1 MFRSVLLATTFLAL
15 AGCSSLDSVRNA
27 PAANSSTQSQDEPL
41 EHLPALKGDY
51 FKIASRETGRTY
63 YIYVR
68 FPDGYDSVS
77 EKKYPVIY
85 LLDGDSL
92 FPLLAPTHL
101 FLTYDENL
109 PEAIIVGIAY
119 GGFDRTVNNRH
130 VDFSAPASDAPPG
143 EDGAPK
149 FLSFL
154 KQELIPR
161 TEGRYRVDATKRVLL
176 GQSRGGYFVLWSAL
190 EDPDLFWGRIAS
202 NPSLSPGREQFFAA
216 AKPHSRN
223 DLQVAVASGT
233 RDTEQRQKNAR
244 EWTRIW
250 KGRSDAPWD
259 VRLLPIQDGTHAA
272 SIGETYRQA
281 MLWLFRQDIAQADAE
296 KS

>member
-109 PEAIIVGIAY
+109 PEPLGRREPAPYTGQPRF
-119 GGFDRTVNNRH
+119 GGTGALGV
-130 VDFSAPASDAPPG
+130 SPAA
-143 EDGAPK
+143 
-149 FLSFL
+149 
-154 KQELIPR
+154 
-161 TEGRYRVDATKRVLL
+161 V
-176 GQSRGGYFVLWSAL
+176 
-190 EDPDLFWGRIAS
+190 
-202 NPSLSPGREQFFAA
+202 
-216 AKPHSRN
+216 KP
-223 DLQVAVASGT
+223 
-233 RDTEQRQKNAR
+233 
-244 EWTRIW
+244 
-250 KGRSDAPWD
+250 
-259 VRLLPIQDGTHAA
+259 
-272 SIGETYRQA
+272 
-281 MLWLFRQDIAQADAE
+281 
-296 KS
+296 

>member
-1 MFRSVLLATTFLAL
+1 MFRSVLLAVTLLMLT
-15 AGCSSLDSVRNA
+15 GCSSPDSVRES
-27 PAANSSTQSQDEPL
+27 PAANLSARQDASL

-51 FKIASRETGRTY
+51 FRIASQANGRTY
-63 YIYVR
+63 HIYVR
-68 FPDGYDSVS
+68 FPDGYDPASAR
-77 EKKYPVIY
+77 EYPVVY

-101 FLTYDENL
+101 FLTYDEAL

-119 GGFDRTVNNRH
+119 GSFDRTVNKRH
-130 VDFSAPASDAPPG
+130 VDFSAPAPDAAPG
-143 EDGAPK
+143 EDGAPE
-149 FLSFL
+149 FLAFL

-161 TEGRYRVDATKRVLL
+161 VESRYRIDATKRVLL

-202 NPSLSPGREQFFAA
+202 NPVLTPGRERFFAA
-216 AKPHSRN
+216 AKPHTRD

-233 RDTEQRQKNAR
+233 RDTEQRRKNAR
-244 EWTRIW
+244 EWTQAW
-250 KGRSDAPWD
+250 TGRSEAPWD
-259 VRLLPIQDGTHAA
+259 VRLFSMQDGTHAA

-281 MLWLFRQDIAQADAE
+281 MLWLFRQDIAPADAG
-296 KS
+296 K